1 MKPKITCQT
10 SKEFEAIEKLL
21 EILNR
26 QYKGEIEKI
35 EKTSFSTDVYFSRKF
50 KDNEKLS
57 LPKGFHYFEIR
68 PTSIR
73 VYYEGTIVLIFPKTE
88 QQCFDLTVVEFEIK

>member
-35 EKTSFSTDVYFSRKF
+35 EKASFSTEVYFSK
-50 KDNEKLS
+50 KYEESQKIS
-57 LPKGFHYFEIR
+57 VPKGFHYFEIR
-68 PTSIR
+68 PSSIR
-73 VYYEGTIVLIFPKTE
+73 IYYEGTIVLIFPKTE
-88 QQCFDLTVVEFEIK
+88 KQSFDLTVVEFELK